1 MPAKRRYSQTI
12 SDYTTG
18 VKIVRLYA
26 RKLAQHLDFSAEGV
40 FGLELALDEAVTN
53 AWEASPDPIKVLFI
67 LSTELLTICVLD
79 RGKGLASGAKCSL
92 NELEVNGRGCYLMQT
107 YMDEV
112 IWKPRKG
119 GGMCCI
125 LKKQIT
131 SHQPFLCAITDLVL

>member
-26 RKLAQHLDFSAEGV
+26 RKLARQLGFSLEGE
-40 FGLELALDEAVTN
+40 FGLELAVDEAVTN
-53 AWEASPDPIKVLFI
+53 AWEASPEPIKVLFL
-67 LSTELLTICVLD
+67 LSAELLTICVLD
-79 RGKGLASGAKCSL
+79 RGKGIASGAKCSL
-92 NELEVNGRGCYLMQT
+92 NELEVNGRGCYLMEY

-112 IWKPRKG
+112 IWKPREG

-125 LKKQIT
+125 LRKQIT
-131 SHQPFLCAITDLVL
+131 SNQQFL